1 MGITICGII
10 TYKTRD
16 VSVEEPKYKQL
27 NILVREE
34 LVAKLK
40 AYGAF
45 SNLSMRTFIE
55 RILTD
60 KVRKI
65 EKGEDKTIK
74 IEKKET

>member
-1 MGITICGII
+1 VGITICGII
-10 TYKTRD
+10 TYKTRNKRM
-16 VSVEEPKYKQL
+16 EEPKYKQL

-55 RILTD
+55 RILSD
-60 KVRKI
+60 KIRWKR
-65 EKGEDKTIK
+65 
-74 IEKKET
+74 